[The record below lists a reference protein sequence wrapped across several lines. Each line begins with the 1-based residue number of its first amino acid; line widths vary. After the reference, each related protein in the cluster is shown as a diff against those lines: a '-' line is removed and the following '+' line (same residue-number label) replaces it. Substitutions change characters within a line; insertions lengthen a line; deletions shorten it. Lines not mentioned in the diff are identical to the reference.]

1 MALSTQSLPSS
12 SRRRQVGTHLSEI
25 NVTPFVDVMLVL
37 LVIFMVTAPM
47 MQSGIGIN
55 LPQAETDSKP
65 AEEGLTLTITKDQY
79 VHIGDSTININLL
92 ERRLTEYF
100 YNKPKKALKRAVLV
114 SAFLHVGLI
123 ILIAASPS
131 FSRPPQKGLVQYV
144 NFMGGGGGTGGGP
157 GGGPAGGGGAAA
169 AAPRPAPRP

>member
-1 MALSTQSLPSS
+1 MVLPKLPTV
-12 SRRRQVGTHLSEI
+12 RAKRDFGTALSEI

-65 AEEGLTLTITKDQY
+65 AEEGLTLTVTKDQY

-100 YNKPKKALKRAVLV
+100 ANKPKKVVYLQADKDLPFGVIVRIMDITKKAGVE
-114 SAFLHVGLI
+114 LI
-123 ILIAASPS
+123 GILTEPIDV
-131 FSRPPQKGLVQYV
+131 KDKKK
-144 NFMGGGGGTGGGP
+144 
-157 GGGPAGGGGAAA
+157 
-169 AAPRPAPRP
+169 

>member
-12 SRRRQVGTHLSEI
+12 SRGRRQVGTSLSEI

-65 AEEGLTLTITKDQY
+65 AEEGLTLTVTKDEY

-100 YNKPKKALKRAVLV
+100 LNRPKKVVYLQADESLPFRVVVRIMDIAKKAGIEVI
-114 SAFLHVGLI
+114 GI
-123 ILIAASPS
+123 ITEPVDI
-131 FSRPPQKGLVQYV
+131 KDKKK
-144 NFMGGGGGTGGGP
+144 
-157 GGGPAGGGGAAA
+157 
-169 AAPRPAPRP
+169 

>member
-1 MALSTQSLPSS
+1 MALSTQSMPSS
-12 SRRRQVGTHLSEI
+12 SRGRRQVGTSMSEI

-65 AEEGLTLTITKDQY
+65 AEEGLTLTVTKDQY
-79 VHIGDSTININLL
+79 IHIGENTYNINLL

-100 YNKPKKALKRAVLV
+100 LNKPKKVVYLQADGDLPFKVVVRILDITKKAGIEVI
-114 SAFLHVGLI
+114 GI
-123 ILIAASPS
+123 ITEPIDV
-131 FSRPPQKGLVQYV
+131 KDKKK
-144 NFMGGGGGTGGGP
+144 
-157 GGGPAGGGGAAA
+157 
-169 AAPRPAPRP
+169 

>member
-1 MALSTQSLPSS
+1 MALSTQALPSS
-12 SRRRQVGTHLSEI
+12 SRKRQVGTHLSEI

-65 AEEGLTLTITKDQY
+65 AEEGLTLTVTKDLY

-100 YNKPKKALKRAVLV
+100 YNKPKKVVYLQIDKDVPWG
-114 SAFLHVGLI
+114 VGVRVMDI
-123 ILIAASPS
+123 T
-131 FSRPPQKGLVQYV
+131 KK
-144 NFMGGGGGTGGGP
+144 
-157 GGGPAGGGGAAA
+157 AGIEIVGVITE
-169 AAPRPAPRP
+169 PIDVKDKKK